1 MRQDTAWHSGCIR
14 RNSAVLDDPLLS
26 VAAVFPLALALV
38 GGGFVWWAARTRFPA
53 DADVESDVLEAL
65 SEREALP
72 LRVICHRASL
82 DPTTAASA
90 LEHLRQTGRAVR
102 WYDRRAE
109 EQEVVYRKVA

>member
-1 MRQDTAWHSGCIR
+1 
-14 RNSAVLDDPLLS
+14 VLDDPLLS
-26 VAAVFPLALALV
+26 VAAVFPVALALV
-38 GGGFVWWAARTRFPA
+38 GGGFVWWAARTRFP
-53 DADVESDVLEAL
+53 ADVESDVLEAL

-102 WYDRRAE
+102 WYDRHTE
-109 EQEVVYRKVA
+109 DQELVYRKVA